1 MKEEINSK
9 RKFKKSIGEPK
20 GKSQIISGFLYFNDE
35 WNTESPTDDDEGLT
49 ISDEDGYEDGIDSFP
64 TKNNKTIVDDS
75 YPY

>member
-1 MKEEINSK
+1 MKKEEKLRRESK
-9 RKFKKSIGEPK
+9 SSIVK
-20 GKSQIISGFLYFNDE
+20 HNDRIYFNDE

>member
-1 MKEEINSK
+1 MKKEEKLRKESK
-9 RKFKKSIGEPK
+9 SSIVEHNDR
-20 GKSQIISGFLYFNDE
+20 IYFNDE

>member
-1 MKEEINSK
+1 MKKEEKLRRKYSK
-9 RKFKKSIGEPK
+9 SSIVNHNDR
-20 GKSQIISGFLYFNDE
+20 IYFNDE